1 VVARLSAAALV
12 TLLAALAGTAAAA
25 PREPLGHSGRW
36 ITDADGRV
44 VIFHGA
50 AVTPDGFAKPFE
62 TAEEAG
68 FGEADA
74 SFLAAQGF
82 NLVRLGAFYGGY
94 ERQPGEFT
102 EAYIDSFART
112 QRLLADRGIFTL
124 LDFHQDM
131 LNPRYQGRGFPDW
144 FVRDDGFPNQPQA
157 GFPGNY
163 FLNPALNRAYDNLW
177 ANVPAPDGAGLQDH
191 FAEGWRRVAARFAG
205 APLIAGY
212 DLLNE
217 PWPGSAWPTCA
228 NPEGCPPG
236 GFDQTALTAFHERV
250 IAGVRRGD
258 PHRTAYYEPNL
269 QFDVGA
275 RTGHGKVSDPN
286 AGMSFHNYCLGA
298 APGLPHAPDPTEIC
312 KDQGERRVFQN
323 AEDHSASVGGVP
335 LLLTEFGDV
344 HEARIHER
352 VTDLADE
359 FMVGW
364 TVWGWFRAAGQIKID
379 PAKPPTP
386 DNLHQDVLA
395 AVVRPFPR
403 VIAGTPESY
412 SYDRESKRFRARWTT
427 TLPGGAPAGD
437 AVSEVFVPPLHY
449 GAGFR
454 VAVTGGE
461 QVGSGAQLVVVRAC
475 RGAAAVSV
483 EVTDAAPAAALTCPE
498 RGAGAGG
505 GGPGGPAAPGGS
517 RVACPRGNSPTVRCS
532 RTTLATGEAA
542 LQVVGTRR
550 SELLVGSRGKDVI
563 VCGAGNDR
571 AVGRAG
577 ADIIRCGPGADRIS
591 AGDGADRAY
600 GGSGADRIRAGEGRD
615 RAYGGP
621 GADLV
626 AGGAGPDLLS
636 GGSGLDRF
644 SGGPHGDRLSARDG
658 RRELLRCGT
667 GRDRVVADRR
677 DRLARDCE

>member
-1 VVARLSAAALV
+1 MVARVLAVALL
-12 TLLAALAGTAAAA
+12 TLFALAGTAAAE

-50 AVTPDGFAKPFE
+50 AVTPDGITKPHE

-68 FGEADA
+68 FREADA
-74 SFLAAQGF
+74 AFLAAQGF
-82 NLVRLGAFYGGY
+82 NVVRLGAFYGGY

-102 EAYIDSFART
+102 EGYIDSFART
-112 QRLLADRGIFTL
+112 QRLLADHGIFTL
-124 LDFHQDM
+124 FDFHQDM

-144 FVRDDGFPNQPQA
+144 FLRDDGIPNQPQA

-177 ANVPAPDGAGLQDH
+177 ANAPAPDGAGLQDH

-228 NPEGCPPG
+228 NTEGCPPG

-269 QFDVGA
+269 LFDVGA
-275 RTGHGKVSDPN
+275 RTGHGKVADPN

-298 APGLPHAPDPTEIC
+298 APGLPHAPDPTGIC

-344 HEARIHER
+344 HDAQIHER

-364 TVWGWFRAAGQIKID
+364 TVWAWFRAAGQIKID

-403 VIAGTPESY
+403 VVAGTPESY
-412 SYDRESKRFRARWTT
+412 SYDRESKRFRARWST
-427 TLPGGAPAGD
+427 TLPGAGPAGD
-437 AVSEVFVPPLHY
+437 AVSEVFVPQLHY
-449 GAGFR
+449 GTDFR
-454 VAVTGGE
+454 VTLTGGE
-461 QVGSGAQLVVVRAC
+461 QLGGAPQLVVVRAC

-483 EVTDAAPAAALTCPE
+483 ELTDEAPGTALTCPE
-498 RGAGAGG
+498 RAGGGAGAGG
-505 GGPGGPAAPGGS
+505 GGPSAPAAPGGK
-517 RVACPRGNSPTVRCS
+517 RVRCPRGNSPTVRCS
-532 RTTLATGEAA
+532 RTTLASGESV

-550 SELLVGSRGKDVI
+550 PERLVGSRRKDVI

-571 AVGRAG
+571 AVARAG
-577 ADIIRCGPGADRIS
+577 ADTIRCGPGADRIS
-591 AGDGADRAY
+591 AGNGA
-600 GGSGADRIRAGEGRD
+600 D

-621 GADLV
+621 GADFL
-626 AGGAGPDLLS
+626 AGGNGPDRLS
-636 GGSGLDRF
+636 GSSGLDRF
-644 SGGPHGDRLSARDG
+644 SGGPGADRLSARDG
-658 RRELLRCGT
+658 RRELVRCGA
-667 GRDRVVADRR
+667 GRDRVGADRR
-677 DRLARDCE
+677 DRLARDCESAART